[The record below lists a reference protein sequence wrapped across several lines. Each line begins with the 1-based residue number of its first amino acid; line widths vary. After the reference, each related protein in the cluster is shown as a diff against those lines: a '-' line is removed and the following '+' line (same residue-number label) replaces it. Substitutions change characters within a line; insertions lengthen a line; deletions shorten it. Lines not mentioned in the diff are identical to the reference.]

1 MEPSQVGGGI
11 GPLKLVGSLA
21 GYQVS
26 KKKNNTHF
34 KFYDK
39 NCIIVKFRELK
50 ILLNLNVIII
60 TQINFLS

>member
-11 GPLKLVGSLA
+11 GPLRLVGSLA

-26 KKKNNTHF
+26 KKKINNTHF

-50 ILLNLNVIII
+50 ILLNLNVMII
-60 TQINFLS
+60 S